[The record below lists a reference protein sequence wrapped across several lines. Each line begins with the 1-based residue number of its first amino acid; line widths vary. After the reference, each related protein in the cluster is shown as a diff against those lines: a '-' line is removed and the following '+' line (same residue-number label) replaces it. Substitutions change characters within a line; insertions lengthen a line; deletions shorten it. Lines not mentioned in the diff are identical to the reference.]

1 MAELFLHYNVAEVLV
16 SMMTVCAETT
26 QKPKPRV
33 GKRLPK
39 ICKQDPETALF
50 YIIGL
55 IRV

>member
-1 MAELFLHYNVAEVLV
+1 MAELFLHHNVAEVFV
-16 SMMTVCAETT
+16 SIIDCLHGNNTKTKANGE
-26 QKPKPRV
+26 KSFF
-33 GKRLPK
+33 K